1 MPWSN
6 QTGKGGG
13 GGPWGQGPQGPRP
26 GGNNNSPDLE
36 DILRRGQERLRRAI
50 PGGGGGRG
58 GGGGASGVAFGGLIV
73 AGLAVVWL
81 LNAVYTVQPDER
93 GVEMLFG
100 KPRAE
105 LSEPGLHFVMWPFE
119 TVETVPIVE
128 NQITIGSGQR
138 GDGSGLMLSGNQN
151 IVDVQFAVLYAVT
164 NPQDYLFNVQD
175 PQALLRQVA
184 ESAVREVVGR
194 RPVEDVFRNDRTG
207 IAEAVRQITQDTLNS
222 YNSGLTVNAIT
233 IEDAA
238 PPADVADAFEEVQRA
253 EQNESQFIEEAR
265 LYQNEQLGR
274 AQGEAVQIREDAAAY
289 KNRVV
294 QEAQGESQRFTAILT
309 EYEKAPE
316 ITRERLY
323 LETMEQ
329 VLRGSNKVIM
339 NNGVAAGGQGVVPYL
354 PLNELG
360 RASNAPAAVNP
371 TNAPSRSIQPSVGSS
386 SGAISAPSNATS
398 SLGQASV
405 GSSANAQGANR

>member
-13 GGPWGQGPQGPRP
+13 SGGPWGQGPQGPRP

-36 DILRRGQERLRRAI
+36 DILRRGQDRLRRAI
-50 PGGGGGRG
+50 PGGGGGGRG
-58 GGGGASGVAFGGLIV
+58 GGGAAGGLALGGIAI

-81 LNAVYTVQPDER
+81 LNAVYTVQPDEV

-100 KPRAE
+100 KPREE
-105 LSEPGLHFVMWPFE
+105 LSQPGLHFVMWPFE
-119 TVETVPIVE
+119 TVETVPVVE
-128 NQITIGSGQR
+128 NQVTIGSGQR
-138 GDGSGLMLSGNQN
+138 GDGSGLMLSGDQN
-151 IVDVQFAVLYAVT
+151 IVDVQFAVLYSVEDPKAF
-164 NPQDYLFNVQD
+164 LFNVQD
-175 PQALLRQVA
+175 PPALLRQVA

-194 RPVEDVFRNDRTG
+194 RPVEDVFRNDRAG

-222 YNSGLTVNAIT
+222 YNAGLVVNAIT

-238 PPADVADAFEEVQRA
+238 PPPEVADAFEEVQRA

-274 AQGEAVQIREDAAAY
+274 SQGEAVQIRQDAAAY

-294 QEAQGESQRFTAILT
+294 QEAQGESQRFTAILN
-309 EYEKAPE
+309 EYDKAPE
-316 ITRERLY
+316 ITRQRLY

-339 NNGVAAGGQGVVPYL
+339 DPAAAGGQGVVPYL

-360 RASNAPAAVNP
+360 RTGTNVPTSAPAVS
-371 TNAPSRSIQPSVGSS
+371 SRSIMPS
-386 SGAISAPSNATS
+386 SGTSNGAAPGQSASTTI
-398 SLGQASV
+398 G
-405 GSSANAQGANR
+405 GGAN